1 MRRRLRAAAAAA
13 AGCSPPFLLILL
25 LLLLLLLSIF
35 TRDPHIWDTNTIHHG
50 KTLLSSDVC
59 PTGIWRI
66 LIFGGRES
74 CDAVASSE
82 ELAAAATGF
91 LPLF

>member
-13 AGCSPPFLLILL
+13 AGCSPLIL

-35 TRDPHIWDTNTIHHG
+35 TRDPHIWDTSHHG
-50 KTLLSSDVC
+50 KPLLSSDVC

-74 CDAVASSE
+74 CNSVASSE
-82 ELAAAATGF
+82 EPGAATGF
-91 LPLF
+91 LPL